1 MKKLL
6 MLALVIAMAAMGTVV
21 AFAEETDSNMT
32 SDFFT
37 EIRMAQIAEALAEGI
52 IDQEQANVLIAH
64 IKTRAEE
71 GTFGLRG
78 TKEDCDLD
86 EELQGFFRNEN
97 SGMRNGQG
105 SGVRAN
111 DGTGQKKGGNGQS
124 KGGQGAGGQGLRDG
138 SCL

>member
-1 MKKLL
+1 
-6 MLALVIAMAAMGTVV
+6 MLALVIAMVAMGTVV

-32 SDFFT
+32 SDFFL
-37 EIRMAQIAEALAEGI
+37 EIRMAQIEKALDEGLI
-52 IDQEQANVLIAH
+52 TEEQAAELIDH
-64 IKTRAEE
+64 INGRALE

-78 TKEDCDLD
+78 TNEDCDLD

-111 DGTGQKKGGNGQS
+111 DGTGQRKGGNGQS